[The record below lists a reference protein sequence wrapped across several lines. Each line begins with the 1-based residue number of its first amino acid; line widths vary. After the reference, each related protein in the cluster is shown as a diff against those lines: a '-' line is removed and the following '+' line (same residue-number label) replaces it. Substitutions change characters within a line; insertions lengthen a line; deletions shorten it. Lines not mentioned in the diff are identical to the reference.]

1 METLQELMIEYRN
14 QLEKGSIQK
23 AYKGLMDYY
32 GELKSHF
39 NKKHPE
45 FPTAGSL
52 YFGYMDMTYF
62 ALFPET
68 LKQRGLKIAI
78 VFLHQQFRFEVWLA
92 GVNKQVQGKYWK
104 LFKEND
110 WENYPTVA
118 SLEGADSI
126 VESILVEDPNFN
138 DLEALTRHIENGT
151 LKFIQEIETF
161 ISQH

>member
-1 METLQELMIEYRN
+1 MESLQELMIEYRN

-23 AYKGLMDYY
+23 AYKGLMDFF

-45 FPTAGSL
+45 FSTAGSL

-78 VFLHQQFRFEVWLA
+78 VFLHEQFRFEVWLA

-110 WENYPTVA
+110 WEKYPTVS

-138 DLEALTRHIENGT
+138 DPEALTRQIENGI
-151 LKFIQEIETF
+151 LKFIQEIENFLRTR
-161 ISQH
+161 

>member
-23 AYKGLMDYY
+23 AYKGLMDYF

-45 FPTAGSL
+45 FSTAGSL

-138 DLEALTRHIENGT
+138 DPEALTRQIENGT
-151 LKFIQEIETF
+151 LKFIQEIENFLRTR
-161 ISQH
+161 